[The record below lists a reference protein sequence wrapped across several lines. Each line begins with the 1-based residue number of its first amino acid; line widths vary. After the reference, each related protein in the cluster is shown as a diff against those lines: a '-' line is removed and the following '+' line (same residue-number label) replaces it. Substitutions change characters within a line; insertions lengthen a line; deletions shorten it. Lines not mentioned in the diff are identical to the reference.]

1 MAGLKFQCW
10 HHMWVECVV
19 SFLPCS
25 KRFFSRNWG
34 FPLSSKTNISK
45 VQFNKEGWRVDKEPH
60 YVDVQPLNL
69 LYLYLFS
76 ICAFFS
82 CESVKQWWICSGG
95 AVGGGGVGVWAFT
108 LFVGQSEAHTA
119 TKNYVWVWA
128 PFFSLGSE
136 ESAPHLLDGQHSNK
150 GCLNNLQIV
159 QNWKN

>member
-95 AVGGGGVGVWAFT
+95 AVGGGGGGGLGFHLICRPIWGPHSHKK
-108 LFVGQSEAHTA
+108 LCL
-119 TKNYVWVWA
+119 
-128 PFFSLGSE
+128 SLG
-136 ESAPHLLDGQHSNK
+136 PLLLSWFGRVGPSLAWWPTLKQ
-150 GCLNNLQIV
+150 GLFE
-159 QNWKN
+159 